1 MHDMC
6 TDFAEKLSFKI
17 KNFFKIVFFLYFF
30 TCSFFES
37 DNTIT
42 LEDASEISH
51 WQRMDK
57 KCLLLLQ
64 SLVTEQL
71 KHDFHNN
78 TALQNLN
85 STNSIQF
92 KFFLNTL
99 EMFAQSIGIIR
110 LENYAYRIKNYG
122 QFEVRIILE

>member
-1 MHDMC
+1 MQNNSSPKSSAKEDQQC
-6 TDFAEKLSFKI
+6 KL
-17 KNFFKIVFFLYFF
+17 F

-37 DNTIT
+37 DNLLTM
-42 LEDASEISH
+42 EDASEISQ
-51 WQRMDK
+51 WQKMEK
-57 KCLLLLQ
+57 KCILLLQ
-64 SLVTEQL
+64 SLATEQL

-85 STNSIQF
+85 TANSIPF

-99 EMFAQSIGIIR
+99 EMFSHSIGIIK

-122 QFEVRIILE
+122 NYEVIIFFFG